1 VTLGPPG
8 TTSEEAAE
16 TFGAV
21 LQREFG
27 VEPAVRLKDSFEE
40 AVARVLDGLDLAV
53 LVPSAYGGVAPFYM
67 HPRLELAAVFVR
79 RTPEYGVAER
89 PNEPVPLTVRV
100 VAHPATYCLVDYLL
114 PASCRAAEVVGVS
127 STSRA
132 AQLVASREADLAVTN
147 QPSAERHG
155 LRLCPGPTF
164 AFDMTWSVFISREG
178 NPHPAV
184 AAP

>member
-1 VTLGPPG
+1 
-8 TTSEEAAE
+8 
-16 TFGAV
+16 
-21 LQREFG
+21 
-27 VEPAVRLKDSFEE
+27 
-40 AVARVLDGLDLAV
+40 
-53 LVPSAYGGVAPFYM
+53 VPSAYGGVAPFYT
-67 HPRLELAAVFVR
+67 HPRLDLATVFIR

-100 VAHPATYCLVDYLL
+100 VAHPATYCLVEYLL

-132 AQLVASREADLAVTN
+132 AQLVASRQADLAVTN
-147 QPSAERHG
+147 RPSAERHG

-164 AFDMTWSVFISREG
+164 AFDMTWSVFISREAD
-178 NPHPAV
+178 PHPTV